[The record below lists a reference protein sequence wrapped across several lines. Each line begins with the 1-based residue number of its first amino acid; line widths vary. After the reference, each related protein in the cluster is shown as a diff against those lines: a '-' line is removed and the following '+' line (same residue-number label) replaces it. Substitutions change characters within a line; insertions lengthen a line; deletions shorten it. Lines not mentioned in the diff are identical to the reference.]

1 VEVNVMKTD
10 ENAKYMKTHE
20 WAKKEGDIFVIGIT
34 DFAQSLLKDI
44 VYVELPT
51 EGTAFQ
57 KGDKAAD
64 IESVKA
70 VEELRTPISGEVVE
84 VNSELEDSAESINDD
99 PYGNGWFMKI
109 KPTNPEEF
117 EEMLSPDDYNKYVET
132 IEH

>member
-1 VEVNVMKTD
+1 MKTD

-109 KPTNPEEF
+109 K
-117 EEMLSPDDYNKYVET
+117 
-132 IEH
+132 